1 VLLNTTNPLAGFRIE
16 SLCAIVIR
24 GGKNPFWVLETS
36 RIAELCG
43 LAFESFIATPCE
55 KAAVE
60 KNKKEMKNAN
70 IVFTVNLVFKLVF
83 NATHTITMCSG
94 IAIHKNNIVGKVEV
108 P

>member
-16 SLCAIVIR
+16 SLWAIVIR

-55 KAAVE
+55 KEAVE
-60 KNKKEMKNAN
+60 KNRNAKDN
-70 IVFTVNLVFKLVF
+70 VNKAFTVNQVFKLVF
-83 NATHTITMCSG
+83 NATHTVAMSS
-94 IAIHKNNIVGKVEV
+94 
-108 P
+108 